1 MAAVRCAPQPWV
13 TSGKTAAFRTRRPP
27 PRWCPPALCSRGVR
41 ERSGGSPGGR
51 LVGRVAHG
59 WPGLTCVPGL
69 GSVGGPTGPAA
80 KCPRKLRSG
89 LAALWALILPPCR
102 PRWPTGAPAL
112 PGSASVPPQVGGGR
126 AWPRPC
132 TPPSGPDRWVSARAP
147 VCCPQQRALP
157 QALHVWGLGRLGE
170 GTPPGPRPLRT
181 ETGGFLSSSHPK
193 LQPLW
198 LRHAP
203 ASALGGSHSPAS
215 AEPQWSPAEQSVVG
229 RELGGTRGH
238 STGSRAPSWSCLCF
252 SSPCVCP
259 DPSTQMSVVFSPCG
273 HPSRGPVP

>member
-1 MAAVRCAPQPWV
+1 M
-13 TSGKTAAFRTRRPP
+13 
-27 PRWCPPALCSRGVR
+27 
-41 ERSGGSPGGR
+41 
-51 LVGRVAHG
+51 GRVAHG
-59 WPGLTCVPGL
+59 WPGLTCAPGL

-157 QALHVWGLGRLGE
+157 CTSGAWGAWERGHRRVPGLLGRRQVAFCLPLTLNCSPCGC
-170 GTPPGPRPLRT
+170 GTHQHLPWGAPTAQPPLSPSGARRSSRWWGGSWAGRAGTARGPGRRAGLAYASLP
-181 ETGGFLSSSHPK
+181 
-193 LQPLW
+193 
-198 LRHAP
+198 P
-203 ASALGGSHSPAS
+203 ASAQTLLPRCPLSSP
-215 AEPQWSPAEQSVVG
+215 PAATPPEVPCPEDTLD
-229 RELGGTRGH
+229 RPDP
-238 STGSRAPSWSCLCF
+238 TGSWGGAGG
-252 SSPCVCP
+252 
-259 DPSTQMSVVFSPCG
+259 DPTLGPA
-273 HPSRGPVP
+273 PVPSAW